1 MDEKVKNRLFEAVD
15 ILNAELVKHNEAVCD
30 FKTELFTD
38 DVCQMIDTICNSR
51 GLEYTYKT
59 EGKTLFSMYNFS
71 FNGISIRCK
80 YGKIIPKADDSTLD
94 SICHIAKELERSK
107 QAFKLLQDEAG
118 NIIKDITTKYKS
130 VTESQNAKLDEVFAM
145 LKGYDAPVRHIK
157 VTVEWIEGEED
168 GMQMAD
174 DR

>member
-1 MDEKVKNRLFEAVD
+1 MDEKVKNRLFEAAD
-15 ILNAELVKHNEAVCD
+15 MLNAELAKHNADVRD
-30 FKTELFTD
+30 FRREMFTD
-38 DVCQMIDTICNSR
+38 DICQMIDTVCNSSGR
-51 GLEYTYKT
+51 EYIYKT
-59 EGKTLFSMYNFS
+59 EDNTLFSMYNFS
-71 FNGISIRCK
+71 FKGISIEYN
-80 YGKIIPKADDSTLD
+80 YGKIIPKADDSTLR
-94 SICHIAKELERSK
+94 SIYHTAKALEKSK